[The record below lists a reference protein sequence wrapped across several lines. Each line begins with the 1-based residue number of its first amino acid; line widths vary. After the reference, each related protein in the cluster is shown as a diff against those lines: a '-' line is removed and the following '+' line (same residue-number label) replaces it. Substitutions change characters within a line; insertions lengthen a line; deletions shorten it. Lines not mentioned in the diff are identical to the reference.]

1 MKTCEQRAQD
11 VLQRRDEYVRNRRKR
26 VRRIALGSLC
36 GVLAAGLMWQML
48 PRLLPNDGVSPAA
61 AKDYEAVWDRIETAI
76 EKSDDRGA
84 DYVDSATGEIIEVE
98 PFGGSVSDKLNMN
111 TPATRPTTSKGPG
124 VTDTVTGTATPDFSD
139 TNLQVVG
146 VQEADCIK
154 TDGKY
159 IYALSTTKGQL
170 SIVSVDNGKLALAS
184 QLAVEEGYCSGMYVN
199 QNRLIVE
206 RSIKINN
213 RQEIRILLD
222 IYDITDRAA
231 PKRLNTYGQ
240 SGTLVSTRMIGN
252 ILYLVTSYTV
262 GMDAAKDD
270 VATYVPKVYEEEA
283 VQCLPVED
291 IVINESCDDAC
302 ATYLVISGFD
312 TQAIKQISQKSL
324 LGYGGTL
331 YCSTENLY
339 VANTV
344 TLDDSDAGSLSGTKL
359 YRFSLDNGVVS
370 PAAEGTVA
378 GTLLNQFSMDEYEG
392 HLRLVATLDG
402 MKQTV
407 NGGIV
412 SVQMGTK
419 TQTLYVLNDQL
430 EVVGSVK
437 NLAPDERVYS
447 VRFDGN
453 IGYFVTFRQTDPLF
467 AADLSDPTNP
477 KILSALK
484 IPGFSEYLHP
494 YADGLLL
501 GLGRDA
507 DENGI
512 QSGCV
517 KLSMFD
523 VSDPAAVTEAQ
534 TLVLEDCFYS
544 DAENDHKAILV
555 NADRNLI
562 AFPGSGG
569 DYHIYGYS
577 AGEGFIRRAVIG
589 GFSDNHPR
597 GLYIGEYFYVISVR
611 QISSYRLD
619 TFTPVHE
626 LSLTKS

>member
-1 MKTCEQRAQD
+1 MKTCEQRTQD
-11 VLQRRDEYVRNRRKR
+11 VLERRDAFLRARRKR
-26 VRRIALGSLC
+26 NHRIMVASLC
-36 GVLAAGLMWQML
+36 GVLTVGLMWQML
-48 PRLLPNDGVSPAA
+48 PRLLPNGGFSPVA
-61 AKDYEAVWDRIETAI
+61 AKDYEAVWNRIEPMI
-76 EKSDDRGA
+76 EKGDDDRGT
-84 DYVDSATGEIIEVE
+84 YPTGNVGEIFWTDAVD
-98 PFGGSVSDKLNMN
+98 GSVSDDLNMN
-111 TPATRPTTSKGPG
+111 TPVTRPTISKGPG
-124 VTDTVTGTATPDFSD
+124 TTDVVTNTGAPDFSD
-139 TNLQVVG
+139 TNLQVLG
-146 VQEADCIK
+146 VQEADYIK

-170 SIVSVDNGKLALAS
+170 SIVSVDNGKLALTS
-184 QLAVEEGYCSGMYVN
+184 QLIVEEGYCSGMYVN
-199 QNRLIVE
+199 KDRLIVE

-213 RQEIRILLD
+213 RREIRILLD
-222 IYDITDRAA
+222 IYDITDRTA

-270 VATYVPKVYEEEA
+270 VATYVPKIYEEEET
-283 VQCLPVED
+283 QCLPARD
-291 IVINESCDDAC
+291 IVINESCEDAC
-302 ATYLVISGFD
+302 STYLVISGFD
-312 TQAIKQISQKSL
+312 TEAVRQVSQKSL
-324 LGYGGTL
+324 LGYGGIL

-344 TLDDSDAGSLSGTKL
+344 GLDNSDAGSLSGTKL
-359 YRFSLDNGVVS
+359 YRFSLDNGVVT

-402 MKQTV
+402 RKQTV
-407 NGGIV
+407 ADGIV
-412 SVQMGTK
+412 SVRMGTK
-419 TQTLYVLNDQL
+419 TQTLYVLNDKL
-430 EVVGSVK
+430 EEVGSVK

-447 VRFDGN
+447 VRFDGD

-484 IPGFSEYLHP
+484 IPGFSEYLQP
-494 YADGLLL
+494 YTDGLLL

-512 QSGCV
+512 QSGCI

-523 VSDPAAVTEAQ
+523 VSDPAAVTEAH
-534 TLVLEDCFYS
+534 TLVLANCFYS

-555 NADRNLI
+555 NADRDLI
-562 AFPGSGG
+562 AFPGSAS

-577 AGEGFIRRAVIG
+577 AEEGFTCRAVID
-589 GFSDNHPR
+589 GFGKHPR
-597 GLYIGEYFYVISVR
+597 GLYIGEYFYVICSDRVV
-611 QISSYRLD
+611 SYSMTNF
-619 TFTPVHE
+619 TFVHE
-626 LSLTKS
+626 VSLSVAK